1 MKLKLNNNTIII
13 TNDIEKTKNDIIQVL
28 DKQIV
33 KIFLRDDFLIEDAKM
48 VIKEAYISE
57 EKKKYLIIGAKTFR
71 TETQNSLL
79 KILEESPKNIIFLLI
94 SQSKSNFLPTIRSR
108 LPILF
113 VKEKKQ
119 REKIDIDLAK
129 MTLKDIFEYTKKY
142 QRISKSELKDMI
154 QNIFYSAIFEY
165 KIYFDQQEITIFENA
180 LQLAELNTRGNFL
193 LNSILLTIFN
203 KKNRKKNENNKI
215 IKQNR

>member
-13 TNDIEKTKNDIIQVL
+13 TNNIEKTKNDIIQVL

>member
-13 TNDIEKTKNDIIQVL
+13 TNNIEKKKNEIIKFL

-33 KIFLRDDFLIEDAKM
+33 KIFLRDEFLIEDAKM

-71 TETQNSLL
+71 PETQNSLL

-108 LPILF
+108 LPLLF

-129 MTLKDIFEYTKKY
+129 ITLKDIFEYTKKY
-142 QRISKSELKDMI
+142 QRISKPELKDMI

-165 KIYFDQQEITIFENA
+165 KIYFNQQEITIFENA
-180 LQLAELNTRGNFL
+180 LQLANLNTRGNFL
-193 LNSILLTIFN
+193 LSSILLTIFN
-203 KKNRKKNENNKI
+203 KRNREKNENNKI
-215 IKQNR
+215 IKRNR

>member
-13 TNDIEKTKNDIIQVL
+13 TNNIEKTKNEIIKIL

-79 KILEESPKNIIFLLI
+79 KILEASPKNIIFLLI

-108 LPILF
+108 VPLLF
-113 VKEKKQ
+113 IKEKKC
-119 REKIDIDLAK
+119 REKIDIDLTK

-142 QRISKSELKDMI
+142 QRISKAELKDMI

-165 KIYFDQQEITIFENA
+165 KIYFNQKEITIFENA
-180 LQLAELNTRGNFL
+180 LQLANLNTRGNFL

-203 KKNRKKNENNKI
+203 KINREKNENNKI

>member
-129 MTLKDIFEYTKKY
+129 ITLKDIFEYTKKY